1 MISLVYGRDI
11 DRRREEAVNEG
22 CVIYLRGFSTGIV
35 SREAPINERATDAA
49 TSSSKMRFTKRARC
63 FLVLLLLICG
73 SGMLLA
79 STKSQLPAKYAAWL
93 DQEVPYLITN
103 TEKSAFLALKT
114 DADRDAFIQ
123 QFWEVRN
130 SDPNSP
136 TNEFRDEY
144 YRRLAYASDHFGSP
158 GRHDGWRT
166 DRGMVYITLGPPQ
179 QLTPYRSSQYLT
191 PLEIWFYQSPSPNH
205 ALPPYFYVVFY
216 QRSLNEDYK
225 LYSPFLDKPERLV
238 QSTNA
243 VNDEAMALKIIKE
256 DLGAEVANIALTLLP
271 NEPANLDTPSLESE
285 TLLNRI
291 RNYRNLPENI
301 ELLDE
306 RRAMHENV
314 SHRIVL
320 GESFSDLSTMATRD
334 GDALASISYLFQLF
348 NPQDFFVAQGED
360 GRFYYNVEVEAV
372 LKNGSGQVIYRDV
385 QSLMSYLTAA
395 DVAERRQRRFAL
407 EGRLPA
413 SPGAYALQL
422 TVTNKV
428 THQAFTQSRNIVV
441 PSFDTRLNLST
452 PMLLTLDKPN
462 ADPTGS
468 LPFTLAGVQFAPL
481 GSENASVPR
490 GSPIRVL
497 YQIWGNTPS
506 GSSSTPG
513 NLDVVYT
520 LGQLGRPE
528 KQQTTQSVDKNG
540 FDHFGNLL
548 IGKDLQTADLLPG
561 PYRLVIQVTDPVD
574 GTHASQALNLTI
586 TNPKAPLW
594 TVVSPSFHTMHDPVD
609 AFRRGQCA
617 VSQHDRGLAVYYL
630 RQSIAAGYPPKEA
643 YTALAAV
650 YREAGNVSAAED
662 AEKQARLSPIQTRH
676 D

>member
-1 MISLVYGRDI
+1 LSQKQFTQRSFSVLFLLVLIASGT
-11 DRRREEAVNEG
+11 G
-22 CVIYLRGFSTGIV
+22 LLR
-35 SREAPINERATDAA
+35 AA
-49 TSSSKMRFTKRARC
+49 TKTS
-63 FLVLLLLICG
+63 
-73 SGMLLA
+73 
-79 STKSQLPAKYAAWL
+79 LPSRYAVWL
-93 DQEVPYLITN
+93 NQEVPYIITN
-103 TEKSAFLALKT
+103 AERSAFLDLKI
-114 DADRDAFIQ
+114 DADREAFIQ
-123 QFWEVRN
+123 NFWTIRN
-130 SDPNSP
+130 PDPNSP

-144 YRRLAYASDHFGSP
+144 YRRLAYANDQFGSP

-179 QLTPYRSSQYLT
+179 QLTPYRASQYLT

-243 VNDEAMALKIIKE
+243 INDEAMALKIIKE
-256 DLGAEVANIALTLLP
+256 DLGAEVARISLTLLP
-271 NEPANLDTPSLESE
+271 NEPASVDSPSLESE

-291 RNYRNLPENI
+291 RNYRNLPENV

-320 GESFSDLSTMATRD
+320 GQSFSDLSAMATRD

-360 GRFYYNVEVEAV
+360 GRFYYNVEVEAA
-372 LKNGSGQVIYRDV
+372 LKNGNGQVIFRDT
-385 QSLMSYLTAA
+385 QKMMNYLTAA

-413 SPGAYALQL
+413 SPGVYTLEL
-422 TVTNKV
+422 TVTNQV
-428 THQAFTQSRNIVV
+428 THQAFTQSRNLVV
-441 PSFDTRLNLST
+441 PPFDSQLNLST

-462 ADPTGS
+462 ADPGDS

-481 GSENASVPR
+481 GGDNASVPH
-490 GSPIRVL
+490 GSPVRVM
-497 YQIWGNTPS
+497 YQLWDKAPS
-506 GSSSTPG
+506 SASPAQGS
-513 NLDVVYT
+513 LDVVYT
-520 LGQLGRPE
+520 LGELGRPE
-528 KQQTTQSVDKNG
+528 KQQTTQSVDRRG

-548 IGKDLQTADLLPG
+548 IGKDLATDELSPG
-561 PYRLVIQVTDPVD
+561 PHRLVIQVTDPSSGAHV
-574 GTHASQALNLTI
+574 SQALNLTI
-586 TNPKAPLW
+586 TSARPPLW
-594 TVVSPSFHTMHDPVD
+594 TVVSPSFHHRNDPLD

-617 VSQHDRGLAVYYL
+617 LSQHDRALAVYYL
-630 RQSIAAGYPPKEA
+630 RQSIAAGYSHKEA
-643 YTALAAV
+643 YTALAAA
-650 YREAGNVSAAED
+650 YREAGNVAAAEE
-662 AEKQARLSPIQTRH
+662 AKRQADNSLAPVRH
-676 D
+676 N

>member
-1 MISLVYGRDI
+1 LP
-11 DRRREEAVNEG
+11 
-22 CVIYLRGFSTGIV
+22 T
-35 SREAPINERATDAA
+35 
-49 TSSSKMRFTKRARC
+49 KRFTQRALSV
-63 FLVLLLLICG
+63 LVLLVLSACGTALLH
-73 SGMLLA
+73 A
-79 STKSQLPAKYAAWL
+79 ATKTALPAKYAVWMNE
-93 DQEVPYLITN
+93 EVPYIITN
-103 TEKSAFLALKT
+103 AERNAFLALKT

-123 QFWEVRN
+123 NFWEIRN
-130 SDPNSP
+130 PDPNSP

-144 YRRLAYASDHFGSP
+144 YRRLAYANDQFGSP

-243 VNDEAMALKIIKE
+243 VNDEAIALKIIKE
-256 DLGAEVANIALTLLP
+256 DLGAEVARIALTLLP
-271 NEPANLDTPSLESE
+271 NEPANLDSPSLESE

-306 RRAMHENV
+306 RRATHESV

-320 GESFSDLSTMATRD
+320 GQAFSDLSAMATRD

-348 NPQDFFVAQGED
+348 NPQDFFVAQGDD
-360 GRFYYNVEVEAV
+360 GRYYYNVEVEAS
-372 LKNGSGQVIYRDV
+372 LKNRDGQVIYRDA
-385 QSLMSYLTAA
+385 QKMRNYLTAA

-413 SPGAYALQL
+413 SPGSYTLEL
-422 TVTNKV
+422 TVSNQV
-428 THQAFTQSRNIVV
+428 TRQAFTQSRNVVV
-441 PSFDTRLNLST
+441 PPFDSQLNLST
-452 PMLLTLDKPN
+452 PMLLTLDKPA
-462 ADPTGS
+462 ADPDDS

-481 GSENASVPR
+481 GSENATLPH
-490 GSPIRVL
+490 GSPVRVM
-497 YQIWGNTPS
+497 YQIWDKPS
-506 GSSSTPG
+506 SASSPAQGTL
-513 NLDVVYT
+513 NVVYT
-520 LGQLGRPE
+520 LGQLGRPD
-528 KQQTTQSVDKNG
+528 KQQTTQSVDKAG
-540 FDHFGNLL
+540 FDHYGNLL
-548 IGKDLQTADLLPG
+548 IGKDLDTSDLSPG
-561 PYRLVIQVTDPVD
+561 PYRLVIQVTDSIN
-574 GTHASQALNLTI
+574 GAHASQALNLSI
-586 TNPKAPLW
+586 TAPKPPLW
-594 TVVSPSFHTMHDPVD
+594 TVISPSFHRRNDPLD

-617 VSQHDRGLAVYYL
+617 LSEHDRALAVYYF
-630 RQSIAAGYPPKEA
+630 RQSIAAGYPAREA
-643 YTALAAV
+643 YTALAVA
-650 YREAGNVSAAED
+650 YRQAGNVPAAEE
-662 AEKQARLSPIQTRH
+662 AAKQAEQKSPDTRH

>member
-1 MISLVYGRDI
+1 ML
-11 DRRREEAVNEG
+11 
-22 CVIYLRGFSTGIV
+22 
-35 SREAPINERATDAA
+35 PAA
-49 TSSSKMRFTKRARC
+49 TKAA
-63 FLVLLLLICG
+63 V
-73 SGMLLA
+73 
-79 STKSQLPAKYAAWL
+79 PAKYATWL
-93 DQEVPYLITN
+93 NEEVPYIITN
-103 TEKSAFLALKT
+103 AERSAFLALKT

-123 QFWEVRN
+123 TFWEIRN
-130 SDPNSP
+130 PDPNSP
-136 TNEFRDEY
+136 TNQFRDEY
-144 YRRLAYASDHFGSP
+144 YRRLAYANDQFGSP

-166 DRGMVYITLGPPQ
+166 ARGMVYITLGAPQ

-225 LYSPFLDKPERLV
+225 LYSPMLDKPERLV

-243 VNDEAMALKIIKE
+243 VNDEAMAIKIIKQ
-256 DLGAEVANIALTLLP
+256 DLGAEVAKIALTLLP
-271 NEPANLDTPSLESE
+271 NEPASLDSPSLESE
-285 TLLNRI
+285 SLLDRI

-320 GESFSDLSTMATRD
+320 GESFSDLSVMATRD
-334 GDALASISYLFQLF
+334 GDALASVSYLFQLF

-360 GRFYYNVEVEAV
+360 GRYYYSVDVEATM
-372 LKNGSGQVIYRDV
+372 KSSNGQVIYRDT
-385 QSLMSYLTAA
+385 QNLMNYLTAA

-413 SPGAYALQL
+413 SPGAYTLAL

-428 THQAFTQSRNIVV
+428 THQAFTQSRNVVV
-441 PSFDTRLNLST
+441 PAFDSRLNLSS

-462 ADPTGS
+462 ADPTQS

-481 GSENASVPR
+481 GGENASVPR
-490 GSPIRVL
+490 GSPIRLV
-497 YQIWGNTPS
+497 YQIWGKPQ
-506 GSSSTPG
+506 STPEQG

-520 LGQLGRPE
+520 LGQLGLPQ
-528 KQQTTQSVDKNG
+528 KQQTTQSVDKGG
-540 FDHFGNLL
+540 FDRFGNLL
-548 IGKDLQTADLLPG
+548 IGKDLETGELSSG
-561 PYRLVIQVTDPVD
+561 PYRLVIQVTDPAD
-574 GTHASQALNLTI
+574 GTHVSQALNLNI
-586 TNPKAPLW
+586 TNPRPPLW
-594 TVVSPSFHTMHDPVD
+594 TVLSPSYHRINDPLD

-617 VSQHDRGLAVYYL
+617 LSQHDRALAVYYL

-643 YTALAAV
+643 YTVLAVA
-650 YREAGNVSAAED
+650 YREAGNITAAED
-662 AEKQARLSPIQTRH
+662 AEEHARNNPLPTRH

>member
-1 MISLVYGRDI
+1 MRSFTQPA
-11 DRRREEAVNEG
+11 RRFLSALILTL
-22 CVIYLRGFSTGIV
+22 C
-35 SREAPINERATDAA
+35 AT
-49 TSSSKMRFTKRARC
+49 
-63 FLVLLLLICG
+63 
-73 SGMLLA
+73 GMLLA
-79 STKSQLPAKYAAWL
+79 ATKVTLPARYATWL
-93 DQEVPYLITN
+93 NEEVPYIISNAERT
-103 TEKSAFLALKT
+103 AFLGLKT

-123 QFWEVRN
+123 NFWEIRN
-130 SDPNSP
+130 PDPNSP
-136 TNEFRDEY
+136 TNQFRDEY
-144 YRRLAYASDHFGSP
+144 YRRLAYANDQFGSP

-191 PLEIWFYQSPSPNH
+191 PLEIWFYQSPSTNH
-205 ALPPYFYVVFY
+205 ALPPYFYVLFY

-225 LYSPFLDKPERLV
+225 LYSPLLDKPERLV

-243 VNDEAMALKIIKE
+243 VNDERTAIKIIKQ
-256 DLGAEVANIALTLLP
+256 DLGAEVAKIALTMLP
-271 NEPANLDTPSLESE
+271 NEPASLDSPSLESE
-285 TLLNRI
+285 SLLDRI

-320 GESFSDLSTMATRD
+320 GESFSDLSLMATRD

-360 GRFYYNVEVEAV
+360 GRYYYNLEVEAV
-372 LKNGSGQVIYRDV
+372 LKNREGQVIYRDT
-385 QSLMSYLTAA
+385 QILMNYLTAA

-413 SPGAYALQL
+413 SPGAYALAL

-428 THQAFTQSRNIVV
+428 THQAFTQSRNVVV
-441 PSFDTRLNLST
+441 PAFDSRLNLST

-462 ADPTGS
+462 ADPTHS
-468 LPFTLAGVQFAPL
+468 MPFTLAGVQFAPI
-481 GSENASVPR
+481 GGENASAPR

-497 YQIWGNTPS
+497 YQIWEAPRPTPAQ
-506 GSSSTPG
+506 GS
-513 NLDVVYT
+513 LDVVYT

-528 KQQTTQSVDKNG
+528 KQQTTQSVDRRG
-540 FDHFGNLL
+540 FDRFGNLL
-548 IGKDLQTADLLPG
+548 IGKDLQTDELSPG
-561 PYRLVIQVTDPVD
+561 AYRLVIQVTDPAD
-574 GTHASQALNLTI
+574 GTHVSQALNLTI
-586 TNPKAPLW
+586 TNPRPPLW
-594 TVVSPSFHTMHDPVD
+594 TVVSPSFHHINDPVD

-617 VSQHDRGLAVYYL
+617 LSQHDRALAVYYL
-630 RQSIAAGYPPKEA
+630 RQSIAAGYSPQEA
-643 YTALAAV
+643 YTVLAVA
-650 YREAGNVSAAED
+650 YREAGNVAAAAD
-662 AEKQARLSPIQTRH
+662 AEKHAGNNSVQSRH